1 MSTPPLPHSPPTSS
15 SSSSFTFSSFPR
27 AHPVDW
33 NLLERVPSP
42 EDIVRFNDVDG
53 LELIVEDVIRGN
65 FSPQDEGFDDD
76 DDDDDDHRD
85 NNKENKKKTKLK
97 EKAFQLAQLLVEYLL
112 FVQDVLIERKTASQN
127 ENDKLKTELEVW
139 VRRAKE
145 EREKRKALQNTTK
158 KEDEDHERKTERAEA
173 AGMVEELKVKLRET
187 TTALERARA
196 ELEEFKKRQQKATTS
211 GNGDKRGNTK
221 SGKENSSLATD
232 GRKNNGSDNIGA
244 AGIDR
249 MQYSGKLTQEVKNLL
264 VRVGAKSGGKLS
276 DRNTA
281 RSFGK
286 LKEIIEAESN
296 SSDRSAAER
305 RKYQETSRNL
315 HLTLVNGESFQA
327 I

>member
-1 MSTPPLPHSPPTSS
+1 M
-15 SSSSFTFSSFPR
+15 
-27 AHPVDW
+27 DW

>member
-1 MSTPPLPHSPPTSS
+1 
-15 SSSSFTFSSFPR
+15 
-27 AHPVDW
+27 VDW

-65 FSPQDEGFDDD
+65 FSPQDEGFDD